1 MKWWMRLI
9 RFRWSIVNQIGGK
22 ISIRSELGKGT
33 DVEVTI
39 PVEKSK
45 NVQHSNGTFSDST
58 NVPSDAEECISK
70 LRHRAAGKSI
80 CFSRGRDTNT
90 SYQKDISWSCIQRY
104 CTEWF
109 GFEIKETSANLIIT
123 DREDSTRYKDG
134 QRVLIV
140 HDDMACSTKQDNVHI
155 RHAIGKI
162 CSPIGPFKLARSLLA
177 LLDQDIALP
186 QKIQRC
192 LNQAHAGTQTPL
204 GSPEERTIMNGI
216 ISTDYCFTPPPLK
229 TVSTSPTTEQ
239 PKPTTMALTAW
250 HVQQQPASSQS
261 FESIATLSLAQ
272 APALLPPPTFPAFPQ
287 PVMTLTLPNPKVLTP
302 TPDPVP
308 KPSSTSKA
316 LHILAVD
323 DNALNLNLL
332 HRYLLKREGNIIVT
346 AKNGVEAVDAV
357 KSRKKRF
364 DVIFMDISMPEMDG
378 FEATR
383 FIRAFEN
390 TRSLQLG
397 EDEKVS
403 MEKGKEK
410 RAYIVALTGL
420 ASRRDRDLAEECGF
434 DDFLTKPISFKR
446 IGELLWGLSEKGS

>member
-1 MKWWMRLI
+1 
-9 RFRWSIVNQIGGK
+9 
-22 ISIRSELGKGT
+22 
-33 DVEVTI
+33 
-39 PVEKSK
+39 
-45 NVQHSNGTFSDST
+45 
-58 NVPSDAEECISK
+58 
-70 LRHRAAGKSI
+70 
-80 CFSRGRDTNT
+80 
-90 SYQKDISWSCIQRY
+90 
-104 CTEWF
+104 
-109 GFEIKETSANLIIT
+109 
-123 DREDSTRYKDG
+123 
-134 QRVLIV
+134 
-140 HDDMACSTKQDNVHI
+140 
-155 RHAIGKI
+155 
-162 CSPIGPFKLARSLLA
+162 
-177 LLDQDIALP
+177 
-186 QKIQRC
+186 
-192 LNQAHAGTQTPL
+192 
-204 GSPEERTIMNGI
+204 MNGI
-216 ISTDYCFTPPPLK
+216 ISTDYGFTPPPLS
-229 TVSTSPTTEQ
+229 TVPIPPTTEK

-272 APALLPPPTFPAFPQ
+272 APALLPSPTFPAFPR
-287 PVMTLTLPNPKVLTP
+287 PVITLTLPNPKVLTP

-332 HRYLLKREGNIIVT
+332 HRYLLKREGDIIVT
-346 AKNGVEAVDAV
+346 AKNGVEAVEAV
-357 KSRKKRF
+357 KSRKKGF

-383 FIRAFEN
+383 FIRGFEN

-446 IGELLWGLSEKGS
+446 IGELLRGLGEKGS